1 MQPEDIIRLKEKD
14 RMTKTTEET
23 CEQMFKE
30 LGRVLKM
37 KLLTPTEKTVEMLDR
52 LLKIARG

>member
-1 MQPEDIIRLKEKD
+1 
-14 RMTKTTEET
+14 MTKTTEET

-52 LLKIARG
+52 LLKIARD

>member
-14 RMTKTTEET
+14 QVAKTTEET
-23 CEQMFKE
+23 CEQMYKE

-37 KLLTPTEKTVEMLDR
+37 KLLTPTENTVEMFDR